1 MTTQT
6 PQANQPEQTRKDLEV
21 SLIAKAWTNEA
32 FKQQLLNNPRAA
44 VEQELGEQLPEG
56 MNVQIIQEPANT
68 LYIVLP
74 TKPESSD
81 ELSGGLSDEELE
93 AVAGGAIGTAA
104 LTVMVPVY
112 GVAPWRPIPGS
123 NKW

>member
-1 MTTQT
+1 MTAQT
-6 PQANQPEQTRKDLEV
+6 FQDNQPEQTRKDLEV

-32 FKQQLLNNPRAA
+32 FKQQLLDNPRAA

-56 MNVQIIQEPANT
+56 MNVEIIQEPANT

-93 AVAGGAIGTAA
+93 AVAGGVIGTFVATPA
-104 LTVMVPVY
+104 Y
-112 GVAPWRPIPGS
+112 GVAPWRPISGP